1 MDKRTLVA
9 ILLAI
14 VFIIGWQK
22 LVVEKYFPQKKH
34 VAEKQN
40 IEKNA
45 GEIEKQKQA
54 ITDTVEQNNEQ
65 LIENKD
71 ETNSDTLSLSEQTLS
86 NIEVE
91 DYILENE
98 FIKIVFTNK
107 GGVAKSI
114 VLKKYKERNGNPY
127 DLVNKSIEEE
137 KPFLLFLK
145 DKSLENLVFN
155 TDVSGKK
162 ITFYADLGGKR
173 ITKTFV
179 LKGDYLLNLK
189 IEGMENMLV
198 SLGAGLNSS
207 EKAESRY
214 STQDEIAYWYD
225 GKVRRISKKKIKKE
239 KIPVEAKWVAIEN
252 RYFAKI
258 FTPAD
263 GFSKIEPELFNYKE
277 GEKEYSVCAVRVGTK
292 SSFEGDFYL
301 GPKEYERLGALGKT
315 YKELVNFGWFG
326 AFGKWLFILLK
337 WINKYVGNWG
347 WSIVIFTIL
356 VRVILFPLN
365 SAGLKSAQKMK
376 ELQPKV
382 KAIQEK
388 YKKYGND
395 MTMKAKM
402 NQELQELYKKEGVN
416 PLGGCLPM
424 LVQIP
429 IFFAIYSL
437 LLNIIDLRMAPWILW
452 IKDLSAHDPY
462 FVLPIAMGVT
472 QLIVQLM
479 TPAAGDKNQQ
489 RMMLIMPVVITF
501 VLIYAPAGLLL
512 YWTTNNVFQIF
523 QQLVL
528 NKQMKT
534 AS

>member
-1 MDKRTLVA
+1 MDKRTLIA
-9 ILLAI
+9 IVLAI
-14 VFIIGWQK
+14 TFIIFWQK
-22 LVVEKYFPQKKH
+22 FVVEKYMPKKQVVKTKTTKIDTKEKTVKNKVESKATLSKELKETKEENLQKK
-34 VAEKQN
+34 EDN
-40 IEKNA
+40 YNFFN
-45 GEIEKQKQA
+45 QA
-54 ITDTVEQNNEQ
+54 PAVEV
-65 LIENKD
+65 KD
-71 ETNSDTLSLSEQTLS
+71 YT
-86 NIEVE
+86 
-91 DYILENE
+91 LEND
-98 FIKIVFTNK
+98 FVKIVFSNK

-114 VLKKYKERNGNPY
+114 VLKKYKDKNGKFY
-127 DLVNKSIEEE
+127 DLVNKAIDYD
-137 KPFLLFLK
+137 KPFTLYEK
-145 DKSLENLVFN
+145 DKSLEDVVFN
-155 TDVSGKK
+155 TTVHGNS
-162 ITFYADLGGKR
+162 ITFTYSINGFEIKKVF
-173 ITKTFV
+173 T
-179 LKGDYLLNLK
+179 LKNDYLLDFSVQGLDNAY
-189 IEGMENMLV
+189 I

-214 STQDEIAYWYD
+214 STEDEIAYYFD
-225 GKVRRISKKKIKKE
+225 GEVERVKKKKLAKE
-239 KIPVEAKWVAIEN
+239 KVPVKAKWVAIEN
-252 RYFAKI
+252 KYFTKI
-258 FTPAD
+258 LTPAK
-263 GFSKIEPELFNYKE
+263 GFKDLKPELYNYTE
-277 GEKEYSVCAVRVGTK
+277 GKKTYSVCSLKASLKGEFK
-292 SSFEGDFYL
+292 GSFYL
-301 GPKEYERLGALGKT
+301 GPKEYERLGALGKS

-337 WINKYVGNWG
+337 WINKFVGNWG

-356 VRVILFPLN
+356 VRIVLFPLN

-402 NQELQELYKKEGVN
+402 NQELQELYKREGVN

-472 QLIVQLM
+472 QLVVQLL

-501 VLIYAPAGLLL
+501 VLIYAPSGLLL
-512 YWTTNNVFQIF
+512 YWTTNNIFQIF
-523 QQLVL
+523 QQLIL

-534 AS
+534 AA